1 MHKLNT
7 HSPITLFD
15 KCTLRKIDKRA
26 ALLHPTFKGHL
37 NTRKY
42 RNSKTPRLSVANR
55 PPEVLGKSDS
65 VQNSPSRSDA
75 FGIKYL
81 KLKFR
86 SAKTFV
92 NNCGFRFLKR

>member
-37 NTRKY
+37 NTRKIQKLQ
-42 RNSKTPRLSVANR
+42 NPKIKCGK
-55 PPEVLGKSDS
+55 PPTGGAREV
-65 VQNSPSRSDA
+65 
-75 FGIKYL
+75 
-81 KLKFR
+81 
-86 SAKTFV
+86 
-92 NNCGFRFLKR
+92 